1 MSGLLAVKIDITLVN
16 PNHPKVW
23 KKNYFYQKKEK
34 MSNPI
39 VEQFPPHLW
48 NIKSPIVEHLSKSNT
63 PTVEELFH
71 NRSPKFGQSPIA
83 EQYKFP

>member
-1 MSGLLAVKIDITLVN
+1 
-16 PNHPKVW
+16 
-23 KKNYFYQKKEK
+23 

-39 VEQFPPHLW
+39 VEQFPPPHLW

-71 NRSPKFGQSPIA
+71 NRSPKFGQSPIV
-83 EQYKFP
+83 EQYKFS

>member
-16 PNHPKVW
+16 PNHSKVRKIIISIR
-23 KKNYFYQKKEK
+23 KKDKCQIPLWN
-34 MSNPI
+34 SS
-39 VEQFPPHLW
+39 PPHLW